1 MRFITR
7 NKLRVVAGMGVSLAL
22 GLLAACGSSSS
33 SDSGENGTPVTGT
46 FIDAPV
52 QGLSYKVGGWTAQ
65 ETKRKWTS
73 IASSADGTKLAAVHE
88 KGISTST
95 DSGLTWTAHKVSP
108 SSDWRAIASSADGNK
123 LAAVMEGG
131 YVYTWSK
138 GDASWTEHQS
148 PGRRTWAAVSMS
160 ADGTRI
166 AVASSGGIFSG
177 KLYVSTDSGASW
189 TKAFSRDKPWRSVAW
204 SADGTKLAAV
214 AAGAEAPEEIF
225 TSVFPTNSN
234 PTATD
239 IENSW
244 TKRDQAGKKNW
255 RSIASSVDGKK
266 LATVVGG
273 GKIYTSTDGGTNW
286 TERGS
291 DDGWF
296 SITSSSDGTKLAAVN
311 YNGRVFTSSDSG
323 VTWTAVQSSRKW
335 ASITSSADGSKL
347 AAVTWGE
354 FIYTYSPPITK
365 LTTAAG
371 KYDCAIG
378 EDVTF
383 SLGNQVLG
391 AVKCGEA
398 VHVYHMAGTGN
409 TEEKGVRVAR
419 LLQSLNTSTNTSKI
433 TLPDLTGIDVSV
445 PLDTNDTDFEKGVAA
460 LMAQLRNQGKALVN
474 TTPVTRA
481 AAVAHVQTELAKL
494 GDDQK
499 TNLCSVNACNSEL
512 LAKLVK
518 PAAVKV
524 AVSGLPIGQAIDLQL
539 AISGSNTKS
548 TLKLEGAAGNLSA
561 GFASVPVS
569 GQTYT
574 VSRTDSNAG
583 IGCTLSNQTGTYD
596 PLNAPTVTLS
606 CSVNTKATTTLKGTV
621 TGLAS
626 GQSVS
631 LKNNEGTESLSI
643 SSNGSF
649 QWGTAIAAG
658 ATYKLVVASQNPA
671 NLVCTVING
680 AGTAPVDV
688 YSPSTSEVT
697 NIAVDCKQ
705 IGYGVAGKVTGLTS
719 DYSLG
724 LKLTSS
730 DANANGQTVNV
741 VGTAGPSGSTYVF
754 FNAPIAS
761 GKTFSIALDGE
772 VTAKE
777 GVVSPVS
784 FTCTVQ
790 RYTSATPISSNIE
803 NADVDCSPTSAGEN
817 NGGGGSPSVT
827 SVTPNTAMV
836 GSPALFAITGSNLPT
851 TAILVLG
858 GVECTSS
865 MSASNGFAATCP
877 APSSAGQTNAQ
888 VKTNTTANSGAN
900 IGNSVTITVADS
912 GGGGGGGINVTPG
925 TYTPGSV
932 NGQVTNNGPDT
943 RTILIVNG
951 SNQVSATVNSNSTAS
966 FTLPGQLNE
975 GVAYTVTASDVTS
988 PTPGGGLLNC
998 TVSNGTGSMVALPN
1012 AVSNV
1017 SVTCQIA
1024 GPGSGD
1030 QILPSM

>member
-1 MRFITR
+1 MMFLTR
-7 NKLRVVAGMGVSLAL
+7 NKLRAVAGIGVSLAL
-22 GLLAACGSSSS
+22 SLLAACGSSNST
-33 SDSGENGTPVTGT
+33 DSGENDTPVTGT

-52 QGLSYKVGGWTAQ
+52 QGLSYKSGGWTAQ

-95 DSGLTWTAHKVSP
+95 DSGLTWTAREP
-108 SSDWRAIASSADGNK
+108 ESSNYWIAIASSADGTK
-123 LAAVMEGG
+123 LAAAIEAGH
-131 YVYTWSK
+131 VYTSTDS
-138 GDASWTEHQS
+138 GVSWTKHEG
-148 PGRRTWAAVSMS
+148 PGKRTWAVLSMS
-160 ADGTRI
+160 ADGSKI
-166 AVASSGGIFSG
+166 AAASSGGIFSG
-177 KLYVSTDSGASW
+177 RLYVSTNSGATW
-189 TKAFSRDKPWRSVAW
+189 TKAFSREKTWRSVAW
-204 SADGTKLAAV
+204 SADGTTLAAA
-214 AAGAEAPEEIF
+214 AAGAERPEEIF
-225 TSVFPTNSN
+225 TS
-234 PTATD
+234 TD
-239 IENSW
+239 NGANW
-244 TKRDQAGKKNW
+244 TTRTPQKNW
-255 RSIASSVDGKK
+255 RSIASSADGTK
-266 LATVVGG
+266 LAAVVGG
-273 GKIYTSTDGGTNW
+273 GKIYTSTNGGATW

-296 SITSSSDGTKLAAVN
+296 SITSSSDGTKLAAAN
-311 YNGRVFTSSDSG
+311 FNGRVFTSSDSG

-409 TEEKGVRVAR
+409 SEEKGVRVAR
-419 LLQSLNTSTNTSKI
+419 LLQSLNTSTDTSKI
-433 TLPDLTGIDVSV
+433 TLPDLTGIDVNV
-445 PLDTNDTDFEKGVAA
+445 RLDDDTYFQTDVAA
-460 LMAQLRNQGKALVN
+460 LMTQLRNQGKALVN
-474 TTPVTRA
+474 TAPVTRT

-494 GDDQK
+494 GDDLK

-512 LAKLVK
+512 LKKLVK

-548 TLKLEGAAGNLSA
+548 TLKLEGAAGTLNA
-561 GFASVPVS
+561 GFASVPLS

-574 VSRTDSNAG
+574 VSRTDSNAR
-583 IGCTLSNQTGTYD
+583 IGCTLSNQTGSYD
-596 PLNAPTVTLS
+596 PLNAPTVNLT
-606 CSVNTKATTTLKGTV
+606 CSANSPVTTTLKGTV

-626 GQSVS
+626 GQRVF
-631 LKNNEGTESLSI
+631 LKNNEGSVFMGI
-643 SSNGSF
+643 SSNGNF
-649 QWGTAIAAG
+649 QWGTSIAAG
-658 ATYKLVVASQNPA
+658 ATYKLVVASQVPA
-671 NLVCTVING
+671 NLVCTVSNG

-688 YSPSTSEVT
+688 YSPSRSEVSD
-697 NIAVDCKQ
+697 IAVDCKQ

-719 DYSLG
+719 DYSLV
-724 LKLTSS
+724 LKLTSN
-730 DANANGQTVNV
+730 DAKANGQTVNV
-741 VGTAGPSGSTYVF
+741 VGSAEPSGAIYIFANT
-754 FNAPIAS
+754 PIAS
-761 GKTFSIALDGE
+761 GSTFSIALDGE

-790 RYTSATPISSNIE
+790 RYTSATQITDNIE
-803 NADVDCSPTSAGEN
+803 NADVVCSPTSGGEN
-817 NGGGGSPSVT
+817 NGGGGSPTVSNVMPMGNLT
-827 SVTPNTAMV
+827 V
-836 GSPALFAITGSNLPT
+836 GSSATFTITGSNLPT

-858 GVECTSS
+858 GVECNSS
-865 MSASNGFAATCP
+865 TSASTGFAATCP
-877 APSSAGQTNAQ
+877 APGSAGSFTAQ
-888 VKTNTTANSGAN
+888 VKTNTAANSGTV
-900 IGNSVTITVADS
+900 IGSPYTITVAAS
-912 GGGGGGGINVTPG
+912 GGGGGINVTPV
-925 TYTPGSV
+925 TYTPGTV

-951 SNQVSATVNSNSTAS
+951 ANQVSATVNTNSSAS
-966 FTLPGQLNE
+966 FTLPGQLAE
-975 GVAYTVTASDVTS
+975 GFAYTVTASDVTS
-988 PTPGGGLLNC
+988 PTPGSGSLNC
-998 TVSNGTGSMVALPN
+998 TVSNGTGSMVAPPN

-1017 SVTCQIA
+1017 SVTCQVA
-1024 GPGSGD
+1024 GPGAGPVD
-1030 QILPSM
+1030 PMLPN